1 MATLNTSVSKMLFA
15 VPKSDEFK
23 AFTKRQINDPMTPG
37 LATSAHHPKDA
48 RGRRQPAK
56 ISAAL
61 KIFKH
66 PGQLSVAVDI
76 PEEGVP
82 RALIQVC
89 GEYFVVCGMS
99 DRIEIYRENEAKGH
113 HVTIALIA
121 AFLTGI
127 VFGSAETEAQGLA
140 REIMKQIMT
149 DPETVG
155 DPELFQ
161 FCDSV
166 YYGGLDSYTE
176 EGAVRIMDV
185 PAEVNEAT
193 IRAELRSGK
202 WSRVKGLSD
211 TDNFIGDFDIP
222 DEAAPA
228 PKHERAAAPKA
239 ETEPEARAK
248 KGSSFLDDCKAGKY
262 HIDFAFDEKV
272 SGMIPPI
279 SVLDDF
285 ETTPQFERVVKK
297 AFFHLSRAAKKA
309 EKLSGSA
316 ERYAALGTGQ
326 DVMNILLLGKPGTG
340 KTTLAKALA
349 ATLGMPVCTTVHSK
363 YSDTDVYEGKTV
375 ISDGRPEFVYTD
387 SLLMHEFGGI
397 DVCEEVNLADP
408 AVTMGGLGQKLE
420 YPYIVK
426 KNGVEDVVR
435 HPLNVVIATMNV
447 GTTGSNGLNE
457 ALQNRFS
464 GNMIILDDPTP
475 ETFTAML
482 EKATGAS
489 HASCRWMQ
497 QAYGSVVRELKDP
510 EVGEDEVAN
519 VLSVRTCIGALR
531 SMQEG
536 ESQDEALEDSF
547 IGAIAGKDLE
557 LARKVERDVMSSL
570 TRCPAL

>member
-1 MATLNTSVSKMLFA
+1 MATLNTSVSKLLFA
-15 VPKSDEFK
+15 VGKSDEFK
-23 AFTKRQINDPMTPG
+23 SFTARQVNDTFIPG
-37 LATSAHHPKDA
+37 LSLSKRHTGKTA
-48 RGRRQPAK
+48 AK

-61 KIFKH
+61 KVFKY
-66 PGQLSVAVDI
+66 PGRLSVAVGL
-76 PEEGVP
+76 PEGGVP
-82 RALIQVC
+82 QALVKIW
-89 GEYFVVCGMS
+89 GEYFIIHGM
-99 DRIEIYRENEAKGH
+99 DDTIEIYRESDEQGR

-121 AFLTGI
+121 AFLAGVI
-127 VFGSAETEAQGLA
+127 DGSDPSEARAAGVQ
-140 REIMKQIMT
+140 IMKQIMS
-149 DPETVG
+149 DPASVM
-155 DPELFQ
+155 DPELFK

-166 YYGGLDSYTE
+166 YYGGLNMFTK
-176 EGAVRIMDV
+176 EGQVRVTDM
-185 PAEVNEAT
+185 PSRVNEAT

-202 WSRVKGLSD
+202 WKNVKELSD
-211 TDNFIGDFDIP
+211 TDNFINDFDIP
-222 DEAAPA
+222 EEAEDPA
-228 PKHERAAAPKA
+228 PKERAATAPKGKA
-239 ETEPEARAK
+239 EPAGKPA
-248 KGSSFLDDCKAGKY
+248 KGSTFLDDCKAGKY
-262 HIDFAFDEKV
+262 HIGFAFDESV
-272 SGMIPPI
+272 AGMIPPV

-297 AFFHLSRAAKKA
+297 VFFHLSRAAKKA
-309 EKLSGSA
+309 EKLSSSA
-316 ERYAALGTGQ
+316 DRYAALGTGQ

-375 ISDGRPEFVYTD
+375 ISDGKPEFCYTD
-387 SLLMHEFGGI
+387 SLRVHEFGGI

-420 YPYIVK
+420 YPFIVK

-475 ETFTAML
+475 ETFTKML
-482 EKATGAS
+482 KKATGAS
-489 HASCRWMQ
+489 DAACSWMEKV
-497 QAYGSVVRELKDP
+497 YESVVNELKDP
-510 EVGEDEVAN
+510 EVGEDEVCN
-519 VLSVRTCIGALR
+519 VLSVRTCIGAIR

-547 IGAIAGKDLE
+547 IGAIAGKDIE
-557 LARKVERDVMSSL
+557 LARKVEKDVMSSL